1 MSLTL
6 RDRVL
11 LFLVPNYLYFFKN
24 IKICKGIFLLFIWLP
39 TSTIPK
45 AQSICFQL
53 GSVLRWMELGHTP
66 PLLVFGYLSAMR
78 ALGKML
84 FFLSSASSEKS
95 KLVEQDQFGL
105 STHLFRVRL

>member
-1 MSLTL
+1 
-6 RDRVL
+6 
-11 LFLVPNYLYFFKN
+11 
-24 IKICKGIFLLFIWLP
+24 
-39 TSTIPK
+39 
-45 AQSICFQL
+45 
-53 GSVLRWMELGHTP
+53 MELGHTP